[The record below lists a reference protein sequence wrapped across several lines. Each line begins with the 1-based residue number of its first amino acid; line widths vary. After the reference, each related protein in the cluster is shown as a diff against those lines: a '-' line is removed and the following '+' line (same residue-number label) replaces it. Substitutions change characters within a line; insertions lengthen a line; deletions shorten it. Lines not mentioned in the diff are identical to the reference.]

1 MLEVTI
7 ATVSLLMRT
16 DGLMNEGKEFN
27 ELVYDQD
34 KLKLKLLAIC
44 VIFVLLAVRLS
55 LSSAHI
61 DELHTHARV
70 G

>member
-7 ATVSLLMRT
+7 ATVSMLMRT

-34 KLKLKLLAIC
+34 KL
-44 VIFVLLAVRLS
+44 
-55 LSSAHI
+55 
-61 DELHTHARV
+61 
-70 G
+70 